1 MSSFYT
7 PNMVSAE
14 DGRFKMRSKGS
25 LWEQISQNKVIYLML
40 LPGVFFLI
48 VFAIYP
54 ILWIVKNMFY
64 HYTSF
69 GDYEF
74 SGIDNFVRLMQ
85 DELFWNACKNTIV
98 YAAGKMVIT
107 IPLAFIFAFILNSKL
122 KGRMAYRTII
132 FMPTIISVSVM
143 SMVFYLIFNPY
154 NGSVNQLLTGLG
166 IIERPINWFDS
177 KHSMVTVLFVAVW
190 GAVGNYM
197 IYFLSGLQTISKEVY
212 ESAEIDGA
220 TGWKK
225 LRYITIPMMAPI
237 SQMVIMLALTQ
248 AFKDYEN
255 IMVLTGGGPDY
266 KTEVLYLYIY
276 RLFFPMGDAG
286 GNVVLQYGY
295 GSAVSFVT
303 AILVGIITVIYLR
316 WSRNMNDAA

>member
-1 MSSFYT
+1 
-7 PNMVSAE
+7 
-14 DGRFKMRSKGS
+14 
-25 LWEQISQNKVIYLML
+25 ML
-40 LPGVFFLI
+40 LPGLFFLVI
-48 VFAIYP
+48 FALYP
-54 ILWIVKNMFY
+54 IGWILKNMFF

-69 GDYEF
+69 GDYKF
-74 SGIDNFVRLMQ
+74 NGLANFGKLFQ
-85 DELFWNACKNTIV
+85 DEMFFNALKNIII
-98 YAAGKMVIT
+98 YAAGKLVLT
-107 IPLAFIFAFILNSKL
+107 IPISFVLAFILNTKL
-122 KGRMAYRTII
+122 KGRMIFRTVF

-154 NGSVNQLLTGLG
+154 NGTVNQILMATGL
-166 IIERPINWFDS
+166 ISKPINWVGS
-177 KHSMVTVLFVAVW
+177 KFSMLTVLFVAVW

-197 IYFLSGLQTISKEVY
+197 IYFLSGLQTIPADIY

-255 IMVLTGGGPDY
+255 IMVLTSGGPDN

-276 RLFFPMGDAG
+276 RLMFPMGDAG
-286 GNVVLQYGY
+286 GNIVLQYGY
-295 GSAVSFVT
+295 GATVAFAT
-303 AILVGIITVIYLR
+303 AILVGVITIIYLR
-316 WSRNMNDAA
+316 WSKSMNETY

>member
-1 MSSFYT
+1 
-7 PNMVSAE
+7 
-14 DGRFKMRSKGS
+14 MRSKTGVDRKVKAMERKKTG
-25 LWEQISQNKVIYLML
+25 LWEQVKKNKVVYLML
-40 LPGVFFLI
+40 LPGLFFLVI
-48 VFAIYP
+48 FALYP
-54 ILWIVKNMFY
+54 IGWILKNMFF

-69 GDYEF
+69 GDYKF
-74 SGIDNFVRLMQ
+74 NGLANFGKLFQ
-85 DELFWNACKNTIV
+85 DEMFFNALKNTII
-98 YAAGKMVIT
+98 YAAGKLVLT
-107 IPLAFIFAFILNSKL
+107 IPISFVLAFILNTKL
-122 KGRMAYRTII
+122 KGRMIFRTVF

-154 NGSVNQLLTGLG
+154 NGTVNQILMATGL
-166 IIERPINWFDS
+166 ISKPINWFGS
-177 KHSMVTVLFVAVW
+177 KFSMLTVLFVAVW

-197 IYFLSGLQTISKEVY
+197 IYFLSGLQTIPADIY

-255 IMVLTGGGPDY
+255 IMVLTSGGPDN

-276 RLFFPMGDAG
+276 RLMFPMGDAG
-286 GNVVLQYGY
+286 GNIVLQYGY
-295 GSAVSFVT
+295 GATVAFAT
-303 AILVGIITVIYLR
+303 AILVGVITIIYLR
-316 WSRNMNDAA
+316 WSKSMNETY